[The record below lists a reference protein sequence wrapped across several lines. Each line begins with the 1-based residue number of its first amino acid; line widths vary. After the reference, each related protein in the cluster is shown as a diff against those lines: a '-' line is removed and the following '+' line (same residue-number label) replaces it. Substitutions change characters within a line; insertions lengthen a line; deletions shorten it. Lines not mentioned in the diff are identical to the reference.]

1 MTDDEPLRAT
11 EAARRLGIT
20 TKELLTLAYERRIEY
35 VMRDGIVHFPPD
47 GLTRY
52 ETAEAS

>member
-1 MTDDEPLRAT
+1 MDDEPLRAS

-20 TKELLTLAYERRIEY
+20 TKELLTLAHERRIDY

-52 ETAEAS
+52 EAANAS